1 MVTFTFFYKNRFSFE
16 LFFLLLQF
24 FGFYLNLEVLVV
36 IFFVDKEINKKNQTK
51 VWLWWHKKFID
62 WWPDKWLEKIGRT
75 IARSKIFIWTWF
87 KIFIFMGN
95 AIISIINQRY
105 PSCAVWL
112 VIRIVIIIAHL
123 NTPSCHNVY

>member
-1 MVTFTFFYKNRFSFE
+1 MVTFTFFYKNRFWLWTLFSFITIFWF
-16 LFFLLLQF
+16 LFES
-24 FGFYLNLEVLVV
+24 GSVSCYL
-36 IFFVDKEINKKNQTK
+36 FCWQGNKQKNQTK
-51 VWLWWHKKFID
+51 VWLWWHKKSID

-75 IARSKIFIWTWF
+75 IARSKFFISTWF
-87 KIFIFMGN
+87 KILIFKGN

-123 NTPSCHNVY
+123 NTPSCHNVF